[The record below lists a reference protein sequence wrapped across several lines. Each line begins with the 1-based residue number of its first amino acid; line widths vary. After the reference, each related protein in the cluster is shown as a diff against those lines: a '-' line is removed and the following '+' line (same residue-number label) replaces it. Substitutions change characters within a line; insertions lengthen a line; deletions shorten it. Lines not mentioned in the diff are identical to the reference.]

1 MMEAVFCP
9 VCLQNMSNSGR
20 NKCDHHA
27 LPVFFTCQVTWRMK
41 RQGKADLSC
50 LTIMKTL
57 DLSEVH
63 CLERKESA
71 LVNHDFVECQTVD
84 CDSRTPEKLSSLA
97 PVDRSCSS
105 LSQGKNYSFVAFIVF
120 QLENNSIMNRIPW
133 PLVYKAHFESNTSR
147 STQTSMDKTLV
158 NDHQHL
164 QALGQTTQR

>member
-1 MMEAVFCP
+1 
-9 VCLQNMSNSGR
+9 
-20 NKCDHHA
+20 
-27 LPVFFTCQVTWRMK
+27 MK

-50 LTIMKTL
+50 LTIMTTL

-105 LSQGKNYSFVAFIVF
+105 L
-120 QLENNSIMNRIPW
+120 
-133 PLVYKAHFESNTSR
+133 
-147 STQTSMDKTLV
+147 
-158 NDHQHL
+158 
-164 QALGQTTQR
+164 LGQKLLFCSFYSISVRK